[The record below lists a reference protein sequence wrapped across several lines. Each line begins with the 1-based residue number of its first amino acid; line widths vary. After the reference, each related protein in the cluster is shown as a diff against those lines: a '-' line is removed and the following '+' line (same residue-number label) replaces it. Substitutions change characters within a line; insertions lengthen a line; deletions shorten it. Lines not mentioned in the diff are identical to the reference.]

1 VVPDPVSH
9 ELVLDGLPDPVLL
22 VDCMG
27 TVEWANPA
35 AEDQLGHDVSRWRG
49 HNVLEAVHPDDI
61 DVALSAFASMADREA
76 GTSGLLLA
84 LRVRHGNG
92 HWIPIELRG
101 RAIVTDGERR
111 IVLVA
116 RNVSDRHRT
125 AMDGGDPVLLRA
137 LVHHSSAVLI
147 LLDRDFCVRS
157 ASTEMTRL
165 LHRDLR
171 GTVGT
176 RLTSFVAAHDR
187 ETIEDL
193 LNKLGPLSGQ
203 AVAEADFLTTRDS
216 TVRLSLTISDL
227 RQDETVDG
235 VLVSGV
241 DVTALR
247 RTEAALRQL
256 AEIDTLTGLL
266 NRATLMQRI
275 HRLSLSAAP
284 EPLAVLFC
292 DLDGFKQVND
302 QLGHAAGDLV
312 LQDVATRLQ
321 MTCWPGWEVTSSWS
335 FCRTVTSAERNVSRR
350 ESRLQWRARS
360 CRSATWSTSVSASAW
375 LEQQNGAR
383 SSHCWNQRTQTCTRQ
398 SAVAEADVGR
408 DPTRAATLPRTAG
421 VVQW

>member
-321 MTCWPGWEVTSSWS
+321 RCVHSDDLLARLGGDEFVVILSNCDLSG
-335 FCRTVTSAERNVSRR
+335 AERVAERIQTAMESPFLPFGHLVNVGISIGVAGAAEWSSVEPLLESADANMYEAKRSRR
-350 ESRLQWRARS
+350 
-360 CRSATWSTSVSASAW
+360 
-375 LEQQNGAR
+375 G
-383 SSHCWNQRTQTCTRQ
+383 
-398 SAVAEADVGR
+398 
-408 DPTRAATLPRTAG
+408 
-421 VVQW
+421 